1 MSRSSADTREHVLGV
16 AHELFYW
23 HGIRATGVDLVA
35 AEASVAPTTL
45 YRLFASKDDLIA
57 AYVQRADRLYRDWFD
72 TAASSGGA
80 DPRTAILAV
89 FEALTEQVQPQQCR
103 GCPFLM
109 ALAEFPDPAH
119 PAHRAAVT
127 MKTWVRERLGQ
138 LTAELASGGRAA
150 RPDLLADQL
159 SLIMEGVY
167 ASVQALTAEGPA
179 RHARTVVESILDVS

>member
-23 HGIRATGVDLVA
+23 HGIRASGVDLVA
-35 AEASVAPTTL
+35 AEAGVAPTTL

-179 RHARTVVESILDVS
+179 RHTRTVVESILDVS

>member
-1 MSRSSADTREHVLGV
+1 
-16 AHELFYW
+16 
-23 HGIRATGVDLVA
+23 
-35 AEASVAPTTL
+35 
-45 YRLFASKDDLIA
+45 
-57 AYVQRADRLYRDWFD
+57 
-72 TAASSGGA
+72 
-80 DPRTAILAV
+80 
-89 FEALTEQVQPQQCR
+89 
-103 GCPFLM
+103 
-109 ALAEFPDPAH
+109 
-119 PAHRAAVT
+119 